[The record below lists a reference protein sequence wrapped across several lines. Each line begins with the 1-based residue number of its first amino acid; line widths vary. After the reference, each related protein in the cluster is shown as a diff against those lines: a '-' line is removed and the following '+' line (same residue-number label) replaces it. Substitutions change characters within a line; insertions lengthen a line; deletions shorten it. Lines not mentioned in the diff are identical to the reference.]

1 MESGLK
7 KITASVL
14 IIATLFFA
22 TLAVLSIWDIIQVE
36 KIFQKSFF
44 TLIVIFC
51 ASGIMLFIFTNF
63 FKNKSN
69 DHNESN

>member
-36 KIFQKSFF
+36 KNLSEEFF
-44 TLIVIFC
+44 HTDCDLLCFRYYAFYI
-51 ASGIMLFIFTNF
+51 
-63 FKNKSN
+63 
-69 DHNESN
+69 H